1 MVLDVLTDQIS
12 ATEILSYDNISAT
25 EILSYDNSDMH

>member
-1 MVLDVLTDQIS
+1 MVLYVLTDQIS